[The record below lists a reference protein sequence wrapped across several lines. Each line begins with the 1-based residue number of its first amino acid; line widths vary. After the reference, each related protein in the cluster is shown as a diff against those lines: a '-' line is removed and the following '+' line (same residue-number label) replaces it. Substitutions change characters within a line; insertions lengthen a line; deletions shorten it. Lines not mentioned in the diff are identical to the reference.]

1 MDIIKRDGKAT
12 SEFWT
17 LLAFFGVV
25 LADGTRF
32 VDISGENMAMLAALA
47 FGYGGGRA
55 LLKNTAAKN
64 PGPSVQHGGGGG
76 P

>member
-1 MDIIKRDGKAT
+1 MDLISRSGKNS
-12 SEFWT
+12 SEFYT
-17 LLAFFGVV
+17 FLAFLVVV

-32 VDISGENMAMLAALA
+32 VDISGENMAMLAALG

-55 LLKNTAAKN
+55 LLKNTAAK
-64 PGPSVQHGGGGG
+64 GLAKVQHGGGGG

>member
-1 MDIIKRDGKAT
+1 MDFIARGGKTT
-12 SEFWT
+12 SEFWS
-17 LLAFFGVV
+17 LMAFFAVV

-32 VDISGENMAMLAALA
+32 VDISGENMAMLAALG

-55 LLKNTAAKN
+55 LLKNTAAK
-64 PGPSVQHGGGGG
+64 GLAKVQHGDGGG

>member
-1 MDIIKRDGKAT
+1 MDIISRSGRSS

-17 LLAFFGVV
+17 LIAYFAVV

-32 VDISGENMAMLAALA
+32 VNISGENMAILAALA

-55 LLKNTAAKN
+55 LLKNTVAKGAAK
-64 PGPSVQHGGGGG
+64 VQHGGGGG